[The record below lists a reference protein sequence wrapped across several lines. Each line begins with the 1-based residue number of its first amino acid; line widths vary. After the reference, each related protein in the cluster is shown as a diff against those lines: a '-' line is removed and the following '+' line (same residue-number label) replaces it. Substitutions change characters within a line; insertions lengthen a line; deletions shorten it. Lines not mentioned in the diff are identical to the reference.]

1 MKILQVLTYYRPHV
15 SGLTIYV
22 ERLCRALVRQG
33 HEVTVLTSQ
42 YENDLP
48 REEMMDGVRI
58 VRVPVAFRVSKGV
71 IMPTFGHHATKLALW
86 ADIMHL
92 HLPQFD
98 APGLALRGRLMRR
111 PVVLTYHCDLQLPQG
126 GFNKI
131 VNRVVLTM
139 NDIAGG
145 LANAVVTYTRD
156 YGMHSF
162 FLSRYLGRKLQII
175 PPPVEL
181 APCSDEEAAARVFN
195 LARTDVAGYQEYA
208 RLIRRMFRGD
218 SGVLCDLMEGLFHIA
233 VSDGGYHP
241 AEDAFLSDV
250 AGIFGLGDPA
260 FRALRSRFVPDA
272 HPDPWTVLGVAPG
285 TDRDEVRRVW
295 RQLVR
300 EYHPD
305 RMIARGVP
313 AEAIKLAEKKLR
325 DINRA
330 WEEIAAV
337 RVH

>member
-1 MKILQVLTYYRPHV
+1 MSIWTRIREALAALANGESLAHVFDTVRTPPERSVAFTIAVIALGAKMAKADGQVTRD
-15 SGLTIYV
+15 
-22 ERLCRALVRQG
+22 
-33 HEVTVLTSQ
+33 EVT
-42 YENDLP
+42 
-48 REEMMDGVRI
+48 
-58 VRVPVAFRVSKGV
+58 AFREV
-71 IMPTFGHHATKLALW
+71 F
-86 ADIMHL
+86 
-92 HLPQFD
+92 Q
-98 APGLALRGRLMRR
+98 
-111 PVVLTYHCDLQLPQG
+111 
-126 GFNKI
+126 
-131 VNRVVLTM
+131 
-139 NDIAGG
+139 IA
-145 LANAVVTYTRD
+145 R
-156 YGMHSF
+156 
-162 FLSRYLGRKLQII
+162 
-175 PPPVEL
+175 E
-181 APCSDEEAAARVFN
+181 DEEAAARVFN